1 MKKIVL
7 LIAII
12 VTIASCSKVKK
23 GEYLISGIAKGIADG
38 KMVILTGQTDTGIQ
52 IAVDTV
58 KVKAG
63 KFEIKGKVK
72 EPKIYTVTIE
82 GLQQAIPIVLESGEI
97 DITVDKDSI
106 WKSKIGG
113 TFNNE
118 QFNTF
123 NTKTNA
129 IVKKKMAFQNANMQ
143 KAMQAQQTND
153 SVTMNKLNKEFG
165 VIQEEENK
173 FIENYPK
180 ENPKSFLSVLILGN
194 MFRSPKFNLED
205 VKKTFNNFD
214 ESVKNTKPG
223 KEMAEKLKSIEK
235 LNAEKKK

>member
-63 KFEIKGKVK
+63 KFEIKGKVN

-82 GLQQAIPIVLESGEI
+82 GLQQAIPIVLETGEI

-194 MFRSPKFNLED
+194 MFKSPKFNLED